1 MIMMP
6 LLEVNNLK
14 AYFFTL
20 QGPVKAVDDV
30 TFSLERGES
39 LGIAG
44 ESGCGKSTLA
54 LTLMR
59 LTPPPGRIIEGNIV
73 LDGINVLDLDNDSL
87 RKIRWTKIAMIFQGA
102 LQALNPLFTIGD
114 QIAEAILAHEPQEE
128 GAEKEQVRHLLEI
141 VGLEA
146 EKAGAYP
153 HELSGGMR
161 QRSITAM
168 ALACDPTLLLAD
180 EPTTALDVIV
190 QAQVLDTLK
199 DLQKRLGL
207 ALILISHDLAII
219 AEMCDNVAIMYAGKI
234 VERASADTIYNDPL
248 HPYTQGLLS
257 AFPSIKGPMKDL
269 EVIPGS
275 PPNLLTPPSG
285 CRFHPRCKHAMKIC
299 ASEEPKTVVRDKTH
313 FVACHLV
320 G

>member
-1 MIMMP
+1 MMP

-30 TFSLERGES
+30 TFSLEMGES

-59 LTPPPGRIIEGNIV
+59 LIPPPGRIIEGTIV
-73 LDGINVLDLDNDSL
+73 LDGINILDLDNNSL
-87 RKIRWTKIAMIFQGA
+87 RKIRWKKIAMIFQGA
-102 LQALNPLFTIGD
+102 LQALNPLFTIEE
-114 QIAEAILAHEPQEE
+114 QIAEAILAHETSEKE
-128 GAEKEQVRHLLEI
+128 GKEKEQVRHLLEI

-146 EKAGAYP
+146 NKAEAYP

-168 ALACDPTLLLAD
+168 ALACNPTLLLAD

-199 DLQKRLGL
+199 ELQERLGL
-207 ALILISHDLAII
+207 SLILISHDLAII
-219 AEMCDNVAIMYAGKI
+219 AEMCDNVAVMYAGKI

-257 AFPSIKGPMKDL
+257 AFPSIKGPLKDL

-275 PPNLLTPPSG
+275 PPNLLNPPKG
-285 CRFHPRCKHAMKIC
+285 CRFHPRCKYAMKIC
-299 ASEEPKTVVRDKTH
+299 SDEEPKTIVRDKTH